1 MDHSTNPH
9 DIVVVGSNM
18 MDMITKISRLP
29 KMGETLAGSAF
40 SMGFGGKGANQ
51 AVMAARLGARVAM
64 VCKVGKDS
72 FGPMVRQNFIDKDIT
87 ACVFEDKSLA
97 SGVAPI
103 TVDDEGRNLVIIVPG
118 ANMTLTAG
126 EVQQA
131 KELILSAKILI
142 CQLEIP
148 DEAILAAFEIARA
161 GGLRILFNPAPARAV
176 PPQMISLADMVVPNE
191 TEAELLTGLPVKGL
205 QGASAAAHRLQEMGA
220 RSVIITLGAEGAL
233 LWDGTEEQHFL
244 PPKVEAVD
252 TTGSGDAFIGSL
264 AYSLVKGNSLPEAI
278 RFANVAAALSVTK
291 IGTQISFPTLEE
303 VEGFGGIAGRG
314 FAGR

>member
-1 MDHSTNPH
+1 MNKNIDSH

-72 FGPMVRQNFIDKDIT
+72 FGLMVRENFIEKGIT
-87 ACVFEDKSLA
+87 AFIFEDETLP

-118 ANMTLTAG
+118 ANNTLNAV
-126 EVQQA
+126 EVKQA
-131 KELILSAKILI
+131 KELIQSAKILI

-148 DEAILAAFEIARA
+148 DEAILKAFEIARA
-161 GGLRILFNPAPARAV
+161 GGLRIIFNPAPARAV
-176 PPQMISLADMVVPNE
+176 PARMIELADVVVPNE
-191 TEAELLTGLPVKGL
+191 TEAELLTGLPVRGL
-205 QGASAAAHRLQEMGA
+205 QGGGAAARKLQEMGA
-220 RSVIITLGAEGAL
+220 RTVIITLGEEGAL
-233 LWDGTEEQHFL
+233 LWDGQAEQHFK
-244 PPKVEAVD
+244 PPMVNAVD

-264 AYSLVKGNSLPEAI
+264 AFALVQGKDMSDAI
-278 RFANVAAALSVTK
+278 RYANVAAALSVTK
-291 IGTQISFPTLEE
+291 IGTQISFPTMAE
-303 VEGFGGIAGRG
+303 VNAML
-314 FAGR
+314 